1 MVMGREKLSQ
11 GANESTALPC
21 FNDMHIVSETIG
33 CFGRHPTRLT
43 PMVFQSPCGI
53 NGKEGSFFWLA
64 IKGCHFCVGEDLAM
78 GLENSSKLPCTLI
91 TSWTWK

>member
-33 CFGRHPTRLT
+33 CFGWHPTRLT
-43 PMVFQSPCGI
+43 RC
-53 NGKEGSFFWLA
+53 FFNPQVALMARKAAPSGLPLKDA
-64 IKGCHFCVGEDLAM
+64 ISV
-78 GLENSSKLPCTLI
+78 
-91 TSWTWK
+91 